1 MKSIVAGLEKQL
13 VERLTPGQPVPPLD
27 FLLRNGAR
35 STTDALAPQALS
47 LVAVYRGG
55 WCADCRRFITGLDA
69 AVPDLLNIGIETLAL
84 SVDDAE
90 ATAQTA
96 SDWSIAHLRLG
107 SGLSV
112 DQARGWG
119 LYASRMTMH
128 GAERFCAEPG
138 LFLLRPDHS
147 LYALWLQSL
156 PSARPDVS
164 WLVETL
170 IYLAKAGFPLRGAD

>member
-1 MKSIVAGLEKQL
+1 MGLDKRL
-13 VERLTPGQPVPPLD
+13 AERLIPGQPVPPLD
-27 FLLRNGAR
+27 FLLSEGER
-35 STTDALAPQALS
+35 SATDTLVPSALS
-47 LVAVYRGG
+47 LVSLYRGG

-69 AVPDLLNIGIETLAL
+69 VVPELQAIGIECLAL

-90 ATAQTA
+90 TTAQT
-96 SDWSIAHLRLG
+96 SRDWSLAHLRLG

-119 LYASRMTMH
+119 VYASRMTMH
-128 GAERFCAEPG
+128 GAERFCTEPG

-156 PSARPDVS
+156 PSARPDVP

-170 IYLAKAGFPLRGAD
+170 TYLEKAGFPLRGAD